1 MVCVQIY
8 GDDDDDDDQLIYR
21 CRCPT
26 CRTLGRFQPNEEFDA
41 AVAALPVGCPYSDD
55 ALGTV
60 CSWTGPLQQFS
71 THPHVFNERPQE
83 SESTTE
89 SQDSRRRKRD
99 DVADDDVQGPPLKVC
114 RFGRYDVQSSGR
126 QQWHTFP
133 RRHKHYRQSSE
144 QSCSGS
150 RYNCG
155 HSEVDG
161 TSTIVAD
168 DCSVGLQNDVQS
180 IIPTRRLNALEC
192 RGNYNATSNNMK
204 LVHWPLMGGLLHLVQ
219 RRGNWAGPQSAQVP
233 SRLPNVTPII
243 VLLYNGPFLCG
254 FNVPIKGLNASIVL
268 AMAYIT
274 VVLQRILALASII
287 AGASRVVNI
296 STVEYRF

>member
-1 MVCVQIY
+1 M
-8 GDDDDDDDQLIYR
+8 
-21 CRCPT
+21 
-26 CRTLGRFQPNEEFDA
+26 
-41 AVAALPVGCPYSDD
+41 
-55 ALGTV
+55 
-60 CSWTGPLQQFS
+60 
-71 THPHVFNERPQE
+71 
-83 SESTTE
+83 
-89 SQDSRRRKRD
+89 
-99 DVADDDVQGPPLKVC
+99 
-114 RFGRYDVQSSGR
+114 
-126 QQWHTFP
+126 
-133 RRHKHYRQSSE
+133 
-144 QSCSGS
+144 
-150 RYNCG
+150 
-155 HSEVDG
+155 
-161 TSTIVAD
+161 AD

-274 VVLQRILALASII
+274 TNTGFGIYHGWTVACCQHFDGGVQVLALMSSVSAINKRRRGTHQRILLITASTEYYALYRPIRFRNFIFII
-287 AGASRVVNI
+287 FFTDFRVYIVHITLLRIN
-296 STVEYRF
+296 